1 MELLYA
7 GMGLLVSV
15 GITWLVL
22 HFYQQSKQVIS
33 QEEAEAIRLEN
44 QRLLTN
50 LHIAEDRLSTQQKA
64 LDDLKK
70 TLGEERSEIIELNK
84 TVSSRESDYKNL
96 KQKLDEQKAE
106 IEQLQEKFSIQF
118 RNLAHD
124 IFEEKSKKF
133 TEQNKTS
140 LTDLLNPLKEKI
152 SDFEQKVERTNKEN
166 IDRTAALR
174 QQIQSLKEL
183 NLQIT
188 RDAENLTKALK
199 GDSKTQGNWGE
210 MQLEGILEK
219 AGLQKGIH
227 YEKEKNLKSEDGQN
241 QRLDYIIYLPDNK
254 SLVIDSK
261 VSLTAYS
268 NYFNTA
274 DDDQQRN
281 FLKSHLDSI
290 NTHIKL
296 LSEKKYQNL
305 YDIQQPDYVLMF
317 IANEPAL
324 TIALKEDISL
334 YEEALDRNI
343 VLVSTSTLLATLRTI
358 SYIWKQDLQN
368 KNALEIARQA
378 GALYDKFT
386 SFTEDLEKVGQNL
399 DSTKKIYDQAMGK
412 LAAGRDNLIRKSERL
427 RELGAKTTKN
437 IDQRLLD
444 KADD

>member
-50 LHIAEDRLSTQQKA
+50 LRIAEDRLSTQQKA